1 MHMVED
7 ERRFDTPGIERKVT
21 APDSNRKITEE
32 LKKYAL
38 EHEARYGRFP
48 KTLIFA
54 ADGDA
59 AKMDCIAL
67 VSFTHTHAATGRLF
81 YGQASCPNG
90 LHCACEFYT
99 HARRHRDRERTRE
112 IMAAQSC
119 EMGSQLPRSPAN
131 CAWRTWR
138 S

>member
-1 MHMVED
+1 MDMPAD
-7 ERRFDTPGIERKVT
+7 ERLFDAGEIESKVT
-21 APDSNRKITEE
+21 APDSNRKIIEE

-81 YGQASCPNG
+81 YGQASCRNG
-90 LHCACEFYT
+90 LHCACELYT
-99 HARRHRDRERTRE
+99 HARGYRPPVLWTGKPPKWIALR
-112 IMAAQSC
+112 
-119 EMGSQLPRSPAN
+119 L
-131 CAWRTWR
+131 
-138 S
+138 

>member
-1 MHMVED
+1 MLED
-7 ERRFDTPGIERKVT
+7 ERRFDTSEIERKVT
-21 APDSNRKITEE
+21 APDSKRKIIEE
-32 LKKYAL
+32 PKKYAL
-38 EHEARYGRFP
+38 AHEARYGRFP
-48 KTLIFA
+48 KTPIFA
-54 ADGDA
+54 ANGDA
-59 AKMDCIAL
+59 AEMDCIAL

-81 YGQASCPNG
+81 YGQASRRNG

-99 HARRHRDRERTRE
+99 RTHARRHRDRGRTRE

-131 CAWRTWR
+131 RGWR